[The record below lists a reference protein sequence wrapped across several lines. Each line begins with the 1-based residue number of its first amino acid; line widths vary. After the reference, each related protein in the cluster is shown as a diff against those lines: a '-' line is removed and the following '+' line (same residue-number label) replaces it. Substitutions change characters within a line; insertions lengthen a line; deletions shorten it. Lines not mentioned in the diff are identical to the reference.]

1 MENKLENGKVYF
13 PIGKTVLG
21 SGAIES
27 FIMFEATEEK
37 FVPIRGMILRNG
49 IRNGYDIRGFS
60 GRTINTNSYFKRVRD
75 IEETE
80 GTKPQWLVYRKDI
93 IKRET
98 RYRLVSEE
106 GEKKVLTRAELNK
119 FLDDGNVVLGTLK
132 AEPCKKNPSGWR
144 VTADLIISVNGDEPN
159 TSNGRLK
166 KLPTPEEIDE
176 KIKRETGVV
185 LK

>member
-37 FVPIRGMILRNG
+37 FVPIRTGILKNG
-49 IRNGYDIRGFS
+49 IKNGYDIRGFS
-60 GRTINTNSYFKRVRD
+60 GKNGSRNSYFKNVRD

-98 RYRLVSEE
+98 KYRLVSEE

-132 AEPCKKNPSGWR
+132 ADPCNKNPSGWR
-144 VTADLIISVNGDEPN
+144 VTGDLIISVNGDEPN

-176 KIKRETGVV
+176 KIRKETGVV